1 MTVLGASNLGLSD
14 LARPRA
20 AVNDAP
26 MRGPR
31 ATSVVVALIG
41 GGLTALSV
49 PPAGW
54 WPLGMVGLGLIGH
67 LLGGR
72 SVRSRAA
79 IGFAAGLGL
88 YAITLFW
95 IAEFNAIGA
104 VIVVVLESALLAGAA
119 AATPPGQGRS
129 VGWVAAIVTQD
140 WIRGSIPFGGLPLG
154 GIALGQAAGPLA
166 PAARLGGSLLVV
178 ALAAATGVALD
189 LAVTSALE
197 ATWRRRRS
205 CPGGDDRPARRWLL
219 RPALTGA
226 SIVVGVAVLCAG
238 GARVGGDRTGRAI
251 SVAVVQGGGRRGLRA
266 INSSAAGVLQA
277 AFDASTAIRPPVDL
291 VLWPEDV
298 VALDGPVDG
307 SATGVRIGDLA
318 RHLHAPLLAGVTEDV
333 GDDRFRNA
341 QVVWDGDGRIT
352 GRYDK
357 VHRVPFGEF
366 VPGRAVISKLVS
378 LNAIP
383 RDAIAG
389 HGTGTV
395 DTAEGPMGIV
405 ISFEVFFSARARSA
419 IGHGGELLLAPT
431 NTASYT
437 TTQVPTSEIAAAT
450 LRAWETGRD
459 VVMAAPTGYSAVIDS
474 HGRLLRRSALGTRQ
488 VLTVTVHRR
497 HGRTPYVQWGDLPVL
512 LLALLAIVAAR
523 RPRVLDRAVNS
534 GKP

>member
-1 MTVLGASNLGLSD
+1 MRSG
-14 LARPRA
+14 RA
-20 AVNDAP
+20 ATVA
-26 MRGPR
+26 
-31 ATSVVVALIG
+31 AALIG
-41 GGLTALSV
+41 GSIAALSV
-49 PPAGW
+49 PPVGW

-67 LLGGR
+67 LLRGR
-72 SVRSRAA
+72 DMRSRAA
-79 IGFAAGLGL
+79 IGFTAGIGL
-88 YAITLFW
+88 YSITLFW

-104 VIVVVLESALLAGAA
+104 VLVVVIEAALLAGAA
-119 AATPPGQGRS
+119 AATPSKRGRS
-129 VGWVAAIVTQD
+129 IGWVAAVVVQD
-140 WIRGSIPFGGLPLG
+140 WIRGSVPFGGLPLG

-178 ALAAATGVALD
+178 GLAAATGVALD
-189 LAVTSALE
+189 LALTAALG
-197 ATWRRRRS
+197 ARRRTASRQ
-205 CPGGDDRPARRWLL
+205 PHTRAQGDDASGARRLARATL
-219 RPALTGA
+219 AGLVT
-226 SIVVGVAVLCAG
+226 VGVAALCAF
-238 GARVGGDRTGRAI
+238 GAHVGGDGSTGAL

-266 INSSAAGVLQA
+266 INGSAAAVLKA
-277 AFDASTAIRPPVDL
+277 AFDASASVRPPVDL

-307 SATGVRIGDLA
+307 SAAGVRIGEVA
-318 RHLHAPLLAGVTEDV
+318 RRLRAPLLAGVTEDV

-341 QVVWDGDGRIT
+341 QVVWDRDGRIT

-366 VPGRAVISKLVS
+366 VPGRAVISRLVS
-378 LNAIP
+378 LDAIP

-389 HGTGTV
+389 QGTGKV
-395 DTAEGPMGIV
+395 DTSVGPVGIV
-405 ISFEVFFSARARSA
+405 ISFEVFFSGRARSA

-474 HGRLLRRSALGTRQ
+474 HGRLLRRSALGPRE
-488 VLTVTVHRR
+488 VLMVTVHRR
-497 HGRTPYVQWGDLPVL
+497 HGRTPYVRWGDGPLL
-512 LLALLAIVAAR
+512 LLAAVAFGAAW